1 MKFDMSETNLK
12 YTLVALSPIDCLVAQ
27 APPTAATTTSTA
39 ASPATPS
46 SSQPLLGCPHP
57 EDAGKKCL
65 VLDLDETLAHSSFQ
79 PVDTA
84 DFVVKIKIEQTWH
97 EVYVTKRPG
106 VDDFLQ
112 RVARDYEVVVFT
124 ASLSLVCMYWMVWRM
139 SMSLTDCIV

>member
-1 MKFDMSETNLK
+1 M
-12 YTLVALSPIDCLVAQ
+12 AQ
-27 APPTAATTTSTA
+27 APPTAATTTSTT

-65 VLDLDETLAHSSFQ
+65 VLDLDETLCHSSFQ

-84 DFVVKIKIEQTWH
+84 DCVVKIKIEQTWH

-124 ASLSLVCMYWMVWRM
+124 ASLSLVRIYWMLWQM
-139 SMSLTDCIV
+139 SMCLTDCFVL

>member
-1 MKFDMSETNLK
+1 M
-12 YTLVALSPIDCLVAQ
+12 
-27 APPTAATTTSTA
+27 AATTKSTT
-39 ASPATPS
+39 ASPAIRS
-46 SSQPLLGCPHP
+46 LSQPLLGFPHP

-65 VLDLDETLAHSSFQ
+65 VLDLDETLVHSSFQ
-79 PVDTA
+79 PLDTA

-124 ASLSLVCMYWMVWRM
+124 ASLSLVRAESKLCFGKC
-139 SMSLTDCIV
+139 TCA